1 VDDQPINSMTD
12 EQFELYVLRI
22 LQRELGVYGIV
33 RFLRTFRT
41 SSGNYTRDRH
51 LWIDG
56 VTVEE
61 ILAELPPV

>member
-1 VDDQPINSMTD
+1 MDDQPINSMTD